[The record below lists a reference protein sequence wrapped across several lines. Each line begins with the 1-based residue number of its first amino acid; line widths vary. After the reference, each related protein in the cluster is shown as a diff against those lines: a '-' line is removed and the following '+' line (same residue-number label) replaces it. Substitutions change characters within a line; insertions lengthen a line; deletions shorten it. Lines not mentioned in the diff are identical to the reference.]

1 LAFQAIAY
9 EVTNCDLT
17 SRVSPYAVT
26 NCDRID
32 HGESQLITRC
42 DEFLL
47 RKAFDITVCDLN
59 QPQTR
64 HHLTLIH
71 IAPVTTHSTDPM
83 ATRITT
89 KHVETLKHDE
99 AKRKNIPSAEQ
110 QSFVQQEQT
119 SPKQIRYPRNTD
131 LDPQLVW
138 RGKDEQDWSDLVVN
152 APPLYIQEKVHPKVL
167 IDDLLRATKERE
179 HEAGQTTADLF
190 SDFNGIPKGV
200 DKTEFY
206 QHDQNWTNR
215 MILGDSLQVM
225 ASLAEREGLRGKVQC
240 IYFDPPYGIK
250 FNSNFQWS
258 TTSRDVKD
266 GNAGHITR
274 EPEQVKAFRDTWRD
288 GIHSYLTY
296 LRDRL
301 TVARDLL
308 TDSGSIFVQIGD
320 ENVHRVRAVMDEVF
334 GDGNFAAQI
343 PFMTTSSQS
352 AIGIG
357 SVADYILWYSKN
369 KDIAKYRQLY
379 QPKDPAATGGWALNY
394 ARFPDGQYRSLTNEE
409 RKSREQLS
417 PETSLYRLDNLTSQ
431 GATPT
436 GSLPVIFQAKTY
448 SPGSKNHWKTT
459 VEGMGVLARAM
470 RIQAST
476 NSIQYVRFLEDFAI
490 QPVLNLWTDTT
501 QAGFVGDKLY
511 VVQTVTKIVERCI
524 LMATDPG
531 DLVLDPTCGSGTT
544 ATVAEQWGRRWIT
557 IDTSRVALALARAR
571 IMGARYPFYLLADSR
586 EGQIKEAE
594 VTRTAPSCQPV
605 QGNIRHGFVYE
616 RVPHIT
622 LKSIANNT
630 EIDVIWEQWQ
640 TKLEPL
646 REALNAALKTNWQEW
661 EIPRDLCA
669 VIPAKAGIQKAGKDW
684 TPASAGVTKAVQELH
699 AQWWQARI
707 ARQQEI
713 DKSIA
718 AKAEFEYLYDKPYD
732 NKKCVRVAGPFT
744 VESLSP
750 HRMLGVDEN
759 DELIDTAAQAS
770 AAYAAKQTFPQMILE
785 NLKTAGVQQAHKA
798 DRITFTAL
806 VPWPGEGAVC
816 AEGRYMEGEV
826 EKRAG
831 IFIGPE
837 FGTVQRSDLVEA
849 ARECGDAGFDVL
861 IACAFNYEAHATEF
875 SKLGRIPVLKARM
888 NADLHMAED
897 LKNTGKGNLFVI
909 FGEPD
914 IDLLP
919 QSDGKLRVKVNGV
932 DVFKPQT
939 GEVISHGADG
949 IACWFI
955 DTDYNQESF
964 FVRHAYFLGANDP
977 YSALKTTLKAEID
990 KEAWDTLNS
999 DTSRAFDKPKSGRIA
1014 VKVIN
1019 HLGDE
1024 VMKVF
1029 RV

>member
-1 LAFQAIAY
+1 MA
-9 EVTNCDLT
+9 
-17 SRVSPYAVT
+17 
-26 NCDRID
+26 
-32 HGESQLITRC
+32 
-42 DEFLL
+42 
-47 RKAFDITVCDLN
+47 KA
-59 QPQTR
+59 P
-64 HHLTLIH
+64 
-71 IAPVTTHSTDPM
+71 S
-83 ATRITT
+83 T
-89 KHVETLKHDE
+89 KHVETITHDE
-99 AKRKNIPSAEQ
+99 AKRKNIPSVEQ
-110 QSFVQQEQT
+110 QSIAAQEHIAPRQV
-119 SPKQIRYPRNTD
+119 RYPRNTD

-138 RGKDEQDWSDLVVN
+138 RGKDEQDWSELVVN
-152 APPLYIQEKVHPKVL
+152 APPLYIQEKVHPKAL
-167 IDDLLRATKERE
+167 IDDLLRTTRERE
-179 HEAGQTTADLF
+179 HEAGQSTADLF
-190 SDFNGIPKGV
+190 SDFNGIPKGA

-266 GNAGHITR
+266 GKTEHITR

-308 TDSGSIFVQIGD
+308 TDSGSIFVQIGE
-320 ENVHRVRAVMDEVF
+320 ENLHLVRSVLDEVF
-334 GDGNFAAQI
+334 GSGNFFAQI
-343 PFMTTSSQS
+343 SFVKAGALGATGLPRRL
-352 AIGIG
+352 
-357 SVADYILWYSKN
+357 DYILWFGKAGQATKFRKVLIPKTVEDLGQYTQVVDEKYALRPLTIEEKRDSSKIPIERLCRLVSFT
-369 KDIAKYRQLY
+369 KPGPGAKYDLRFEGGTFTPGNRWWGFPEQSTMQIIKAGRIRRQGNSV
-379 QPKDPAATGGWALNY
+379 A
-394 ARFPDGQYRSLTNEE
+394 SLRYWDDYSVEE
-409 RKSREQLS
+409 IS
-417 PETSLYRLDNLTSQ
+417 
-431 GATPT
+431 
-436 GSLPVIFQAKTY
+436 
-448 SPGSKNHWKTT
+448 
-459 VEGMGVLARAM
+459 
-470 RIQAST
+470 
-476 NSIQYVRFLEDFAI
+476 
-490 QPVLNLWTDTT
+490 NLWNDT
-501 QAGFVGDKLY
+501 ASGSGMDKVY
-511 VVQTVTKIVERCI
+511 VVQTNEKVIQRCI

-586 EGQIKEAE
+586 EGQAKEAE
-594 VTRTAPSCQPV
+594 ITRTAPSTQPV

-622 LKSIANNT
+622 LKSIANNA
-630 EIDVIWEQWQ
+630 EIDVIWDKWQ
-640 TKLEPL
+640 ATLEPL
-646 REALNAALKTNWQEW
+646 RQQLNAALGQNWQEW
-661 EIPRDLCA
+661 EIPREL
-669 VIPAKAGIQKAGKDW
+669 
-684 TPASAGVTKAVQELH
+684 PASFTSTHTAEAIKNDSCSRLLDKGLDPKTLLNS
-699 AQWWQARI
+699 WWEARI
-707 ARQQEI
+707 ARQREI
-713 DKSIA
+713 DASIA
-718 AKAEFEYLYDKPYD
+718 AKAEFEYLYDKPYE
-732 NKKCVRVAGPFT
+732 NKKAVRVAGPFT

-750 HRMLGVDEN
+750 HRMLALDEN
-759 DELIDTAAQAS
+759 DELMDVAQERGAEYHPRPS
-770 AAYAAKQTFPQMILE
+770 FPQMILD

-798 DRITFTAL
+798 DRITFTSL
-806 VPWPGEGAVC
+806 TPWPGEGGVC
-816 AEGRYMEGEV
+816 AEGRYMEGGNDKGEAR

-849 ARECGDAGFDVL
+849 ARECADAGFDVL

-914 IDLLP
+914 ITLLP
-919 QSDGKLRVKVNGV
+919 QSNGQMCVKVNGV

-939 GEVISHGADG
+939 GEVVSDGADG

-955 DTDYNQESF
+955 DTDYNEESF

-977 YSALKTTLKAEID
+977 YSSLKTTLKAEID

-999 DTSRAFDKPKSGRIA
+999 DTSRPFDKPKSGRVA

-1029 RV
+1029 KV